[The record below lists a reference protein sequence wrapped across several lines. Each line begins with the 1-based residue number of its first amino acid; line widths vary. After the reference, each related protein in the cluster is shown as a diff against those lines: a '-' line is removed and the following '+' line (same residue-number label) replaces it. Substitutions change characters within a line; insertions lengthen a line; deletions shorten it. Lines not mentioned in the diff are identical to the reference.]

1 MKKYSRKIKIL
12 ACLCLVFTLFA
23 LLPAP
28 RAEAALYD
36 KEKIASPYAA
46 VYNVENDMFVFEK
59 DADALISPSV
69 TAKIMTALLALE
81 HFPDLTVSVA
91 VTSESLSGI
100 TLDKFRIGISTKH
113 DTKITVEDLIYTMLV
128 GNCTD
133 SAAVLSYAIGGSHGA
148 FSKMMNAKAAELGLE
163 STVYNNATGL
173 GGDILHYHTTP
184 RDSALL
190 AAYAMKNAKF
200 AGIVNTV
207 KYEPQTIAKPINEV
221 VYTRNSFLST
231 WVSADYIWKKQ
242 QGKPSPDGV
251 SMNFSEESGYSLIS
265 STNYKSLTYVCI
277 CSGAF
282 ESEPVNEK
290 DKPLILAYGDVKKLL
305 LWAAEEYTTV
315 KVLDKSQ
322 IFGEIPVKL
331 SEERNYVVVV
341 PKSSLYAFLPHDTK
355 VSEEIRQI
363 YEITEK
369 ELTAPVNIGQKVGTV
384 RLYYGEKEIASCD
397 LVAKTQIEKS
407 GTLAFL
413 SSVFNK
419 NMIIFIGAALLAS
432 CLFGIIRFFVFLH
445 MAKKPKNNS
454 KSM

>member
-1 MKKYSRKIKIL
+1 
-12 ACLCLVFTLFA
+12 
-23 LLPAP
+23 
-28 RAEAALYD
+28 
-36 KEKIASPYAA
+36 
-46 VYNVENDMFVFEK
+46 
-59 DADALISPSV
+59 
-69 TAKIMTALLALE
+69 
-81 HFPDLTVSVA
+81 
-91 VTSESLSGI
+91 
-100 TLDKFRIGISTKH
+100 
-113 DTKITVEDLIYTMLV
+113 
-128 GNCTD
+128 
-133 SAAVLSYAIGGSHGA
+133 
-148 FSKMMNAKAAELGLE
+148 
-163 STVYNNATGL
+163 
-173 GGDILHYHTTP
+173 
-184 RDSALL
+184 
-190 AAYAMKNAKF
+190 MKNAKLS
-200 AGIVNTV
+200 GIVNTV
-207 KYEPQTIAKPINEV
+207 KYEPQTIAKPINET

-231 WVSADYIWKKQ
+231 WVSADYFWKKQ
-242 QGKPSPDGV
+242 QGKPSPNGV

-282 ESEPVNEK
+282 ENAENKIS
-290 DKPLILAYGDVKKLL
+290 AYGDVKKLL

-355 VSEEIRQI
+355 VAEEIRQV

-413 SSVFNK
+413 SAVFNK
-419 NMIIFIGAALLAS
+419 NMIIFMGAALLAS

-445 MAKKPKNNS
+445 MAKDPKNKN
-454 KSM
+454 KLL

>member
-1 MKKYSRKIKIL
+1 MKKYSRKIKFL

-28 RAEAALYD
+28 RAEAAMYD

-59 DADALISPSV
+59 DADAFISPSA
-69 TAKIMTALLALE
+69 TAKLMTALLALE
-81 HFPDLTVSVA
+81 HFPDLTVSVTA
-91 VTSESLSGI
+91 TGEALSGI
-100 TLDKFRIGISTKH
+100 TMDKFRIGIKK
-113 DTKITVEDLIYTMLV
+113 DEDVTVEDLVYTMLV

-133 SAAVLSYAIGGSHGA
+133 SAAVLSYAVGGSHGS
-148 FSKMMNAKAAELGLE
+148 FGKMMNEKAAELGLTNTTFN
-163 STVYNNATGL
+163 SATGL
-173 GGDILHYHTTP
+173 GGDIAHYHTTP
-184 RDSALL
+184 RDSAIL
-190 AAYAMKNAKF
+190 AAHAMKNAKL

-207 KYEPQTIAKPINEV
+207 KYEPQTIDKPINET

-242 QGKPSPDGV
+242 QGKPSPNGV

-282 ESEPVNEK
+282 ESEPKNEK
-290 DKPLILAYGDVKKLL
+290 DKPLIYAYGDVKKLL
-305 LWAAEEYTTV
+305 LWASDEYTTV

-331 SEERNYVVVV
+331 SNTQRHVVVV

-355 VSEEIRQI
+355 VAEEIRRV

-413 SSVFNK
+413 SAVFSK
-419 NMIIFIGAALLAS
+419 NMIIFMGAALLAA

-445 MAKKPKNNS
+445 MAKDPKNKN
-454 KSM
+454 KLL

>member
-1 MKKYSRKIKIL
+1 MKKHPRKSRIL
-12 ACLCLVFTLFA
+12 AYLCLVFTLFN

-36 KEKIASPYAA
+36 KEKIVSPYAA
-46 VYNVENDMFVFEK
+46 VYNVENDIFVFEK
-59 DADALISPSV
+59 DADAFISPSA
-69 TAKIMTALLALE
+69 TAKIMTALLTLE
-81 HFPDLTVSVA
+81 HFPDLTVKVN
-91 VTSESLSGI
+91 VTSDSLSGI
-100 TLDKFRIGISTKH
+100 TLDKFRIGISSKN
-113 DTKITVEDLIYTMLV
+113 DSSVTVEDLIYTMLV

-133 SAAVLSYAIGGSHGA
+133 SAAVLSYAIGGAHGLFA
-148 FSKMMNAKAAELGLE
+148 KMMNEKAKALGLE
-163 STVYNNATGL
+163 NTVFNSATGL
-173 GGDILHYHTTP
+173 GGDISSYHTTP
-184 RDSALL
+184 RDSAIL
-190 AAYAMKNAKF
+190 AAYAMKNPEF

-207 KYEPQTIAKPINEV
+207 KYEPQTIAKPINET

-242 QGKPSPDGV
+242 QGKPSPGGV

-282 ESEPVNEK
+282 ESIPENEK
-290 DKPLILAYGDVKKLL
+290 DKPVIYAYGDVKSLL

-331 SEERNYVVVV
+331 SKEQNRVLVV
-341 PKSSLYAFLPHDTK
+341 PKTSLYAFLPHDTK
-355 VSEEIRQI
+355 VAEEIRQV
-363 YEITEK
+363 YEITED
-369 ELTAPVNIGQKVGTV
+369 ELTAPVTIGKKVGTV

-397 LVAKTQIEKS
+397 LVTKTQIARS

-419 NMIIFIGAALLAS
+419 NMIIFMGAALIAA

-445 MAKKPKNNS
+445 MAKKPKS
-454 KSM
+454 KNKLP